1 MIQRNGI
8 LAALALGLLL
18 QVSAA
23 AQTPP
28 PAQVAY
34 AVRSDG
40 DDKLYSINLTTG
52 VATAIGNDTGFDD
65 IESLAFSP
73 GCDTLYGVDD
83 VTDRLVTCNVTTGAC
98 TAVGPLGVDVTDTGL
113 AVDFEGRILLSTD
126 APKNPTNSYTVNPTT
141 GAATLLGN
149 QKQSVTGL
157 AASFSGIYGLGGD
170 GANNLVSLNPLTG
183 EATVIAPLGGVTVTD
198 AGLDFD
204 INGILY
210 GLSDGSGRNGPSQLL
225 AVNLE
230 TGAARVVAN
239 VSVGGR
245 PANGFEGLAIANGI
259 CRDLDTKV
267 LDEAPTLSQWGLLAL
282 LTALATS
289 GVLLLRRGGI

>member
-18 QVSAA
+18 QAPVA
-23 AQTPP
+23 AQTP

-52 VATAIGNDTGFDD
+52 VATAVGNGTGFDD

-83 VTDRLVTCNVTTGAC
+83 VTDRLVTCNRTTGAC
-98 TAVGPLGVDVTDTGL
+98 TAVGGPLGVDVTDTGL
-113 AVDFEGRILLSTD
+113 AVDFEGRLILSTD
-126 APKNPTNSYTVNPTT
+126 APKNPTNSYAVNPTT

-183 EATVIAPLGGVTVTD
+183 EATLIAPLGGVTITD

-204 INGILY
+204 LNGILY
-210 GLSDGSGRNGPSQLL
+210 ALSDGSGRNGPSQLL
-225 AVNLE
+225 TVNLE

-239 VSVGGR
+239 VSTGGR
-245 PANGFEGLAIANGI
+245 PANGFEGMAISGGI
-259 CRDLDTKV
+259 CRDLDIKA
-267 LDEAPTLSQWGLLAL
+267 LDDAPTLSQWGLIAL

-289 GVLLLRRGGI
+289 GVLLLRRGV